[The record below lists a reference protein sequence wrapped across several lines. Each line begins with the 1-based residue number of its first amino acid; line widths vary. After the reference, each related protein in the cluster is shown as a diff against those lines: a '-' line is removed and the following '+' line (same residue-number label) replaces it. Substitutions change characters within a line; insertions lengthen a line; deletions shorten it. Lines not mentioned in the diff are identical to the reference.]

1 MAHFDKTKFK
11 PNVEQLIFRS
21 SQANDKSDESD
32 ADLVTF
38 NIPTPSVNAP
48 VPDDHDDEQPGK
60 SALELVIESL
70 IEKIDNM
77 EKEYKTLANQL
88 LTEQQNNS
96 KDNQNETKA
105 QMAKLKQTIKLD
117 RQKTIR
123 LVRKSMQ
130 RGKNPF
136 WNRIVQDEFA
146 KPEYKGTYF

>member
-1 MAHFDKTKFK
+1 MTK
-11 PNVEQLIFRS
+11 PNSNQNVEQLIFRS
-21 SQANDKSDESD
+21 SHANDKPDELSD

-38 NIPTPSVNAP
+38 NIPTTPVNAP

-96 KDNQNETKA
+96 KDSQNERKT
-105 QMAKLKQTIKLD
+105 QMVKLKQTIKLD

-130 RGKNPF
+130 ECGLLF
-136 WNRIVQDEFA
+136 
-146 KPEYKGTYF
+146 KGPLSKV